1 MRWCAPAMEHPMAL
15 WNIERRSAPLF
26 APHAPA
32 RYLDLAVFVA
42 LGPSP
47 CLLLPW
53 LIPLPL
59 VLPALSIVSFT
70 IACVAALFAHYS
82 GVDRHAPG
90 ITFWDVAAVFTL
102 MWIGAGMIGGSKQF
116 IHPFEQ
122 KTLAPYMSELFAPT
136 AIAALFQV
144 VLIDLALAGDNAIVV
159 GMAAAGLPQEQ
170 RTRAILVGMMGATA
184 LLVLFAGVTTQL
196 LKLVGLQF
204 AGGLLLLWVCW

>member
-1 MRWCAPAMEHPMAL
+1 MAL

-42 LGPSP
+42 IVAAPG
-47 CLLLPW
+47 LLLAW

-116 IHPFEQ
+116 IHLFDQ
-122 KTLAPYMSELFAPT
+122 MTIAP
-136 AIAALFQV
+136 
-144 VLIDLALAGDNAIVV
+144 
-159 GMAAAGLPQEQ
+159 
-170 RTRAILVGMMGATA
+170 
-184 LLVLFAGVTTQL
+184 
-196 LKLVGLQF
+196 
-204 AGGLLLLWVCW
+204 